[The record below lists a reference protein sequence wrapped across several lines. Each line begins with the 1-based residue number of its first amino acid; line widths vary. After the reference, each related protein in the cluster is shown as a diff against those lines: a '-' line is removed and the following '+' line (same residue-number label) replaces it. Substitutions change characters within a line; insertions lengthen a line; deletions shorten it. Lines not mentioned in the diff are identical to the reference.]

1 MALGLCTVKSG
12 GFRHLELLCLSAV
25 VSPVWNS
32 DNKIFQKVK
41 KKRFSLMPSIYRGL
55 RSKNLRMSDIGS
67 KNRWER
73 KKA

>member
-41 KKRFSLMPSIYRGL
+41 KK
-55 RSKNLRMSDIGS
+55 
-67 KNRWER
+67 
-73 KKA
+73 KKKILTNAYAYTKV

>member
-41 KKRFSLMPSIYRGL
+41 KKRFSLMPKHIQRF
-55 RSKNLRMSDIGS
+55 KIKEFENV
-67 KNRWER
+67 
-73 KKA
+73 